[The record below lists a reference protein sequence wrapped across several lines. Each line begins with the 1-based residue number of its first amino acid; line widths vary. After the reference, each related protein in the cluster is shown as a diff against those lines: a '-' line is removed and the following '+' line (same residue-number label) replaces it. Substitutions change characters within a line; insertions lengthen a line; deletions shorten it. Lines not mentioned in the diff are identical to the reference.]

1 MLDLKK
7 ANEIVR
13 KAKRE
18 TEIYR
23 TKLVPYAK
31 KIPMITTGT
40 PTKKRTSFGI
50 NHVFQSSSI
59 SVVFKHK
66 TK

>member
-18 TEIYR
+18 KIYR

-31 KIPMITTGT
+31 GLLFFFRRKLNC
-40 PTKKRTSFGI
+40 K
-50 NHVFQSSSI
+50 
-59 SVVFKHK
+59 
-66 TK
+66 